1 MKKRL
6 LAFVLVCICLL
17 RLHAQQY
24 TGLSG
29 LIHIPTA
36 EMNKTGDAC
45 IGAHFLNKYFTPD
58 GGFVYEN
65 EKYNTLCYYL
75 SITPF
80 SWIEL
85 GYTCTLIRKFNA
97 PNTKYHGAKTK
108 DRYFSVKL
116 NPLKERKWIPAIVI
130 GCNDVSDSFSLFNTN
145 DDAVESYFGNYYIAA
160 SKHFNIWKGE
170 LGTHLAYRYYI
181 RAFNRKWNGVVGGI
195 TYRPS
200 FAKNLRAMVEYAGE
214 DINIGVDCLLWKHL
228 FLQASLQDG
237 KHFTGGACF
246 KINLLGKKKQ
256 DRKERKSNL

>member
-85 GYTCTLIRKFNA
+85 GC
-97 PNTKYHGAKTK
+97 TKYKVSRSKNKRPLFFGEIK
-108 DRYFSVKL
+108 SV
-116 NPLKERKWIPAIVI
+116 ERKKM
-130 GCNDVSDSFSLFNTN
+130 DSC
-145 DDAVESYFGNYYIAA
+145 
-160 SKHFNIWKGE
+160 
-170 LGTHLAYRYYI
+170 YRH
-181 RAFNRKWNGVVGGI
+181 W
-195 TYRPS
+195 
-200 FAKNLRAMVEYAGE
+200 L
-214 DINIGVDCLLWKHL
+214 
-228 FLQASLQDG
+228 
-237 KHFTGGACF
+237 
-246 KINLLGKKKQ
+246 
-256 DRKERKSNL
+256 

>member
-1 MKKRL
+1 MKRGI
-6 LAFVLVCICLL
+6 LAFFLFCTCLV
-17 RLHAQQY
+17 RLYAQQY

-29 LIHIPTA
+29 LIHVPAA
-36 EMNKTGDAC
+36 EMNEAGEAC
-45 IGAHFLNKYFTPD
+45 IGVHFLNKHFTPD
-58 GGFVYEN
+58 GGFAYED

-116 NPLKERKWIPAIVI
+116 NPLKERKWIPAVVI
-130 GCNDVSDSFSLFNTN
+130 GCNDVSDSFFFFFT
-145 DDAVESYFGNYYIAA
+145 DDNAVESYFGNYYIAV
-160 SKHFNIWKGE
+160 SKHFNLMKEE
-170 LGTHLAYRYYI
+170 LGVHLTYRHYI
-181 RAFNRKWNGVVGGI
+181 KNFNRKWNGVVGGI

-200 FAKNLRAMVEYAGE
+200 FAKNFRAIVEYTGN
-214 DINIGVDCLLWKHL
+214 DINIGVDCLLWRHL

-246 KINLLGKKKQ
+246 KINLLGKKKTV
-256 DRKERKSNL
+256 RKEKDEH